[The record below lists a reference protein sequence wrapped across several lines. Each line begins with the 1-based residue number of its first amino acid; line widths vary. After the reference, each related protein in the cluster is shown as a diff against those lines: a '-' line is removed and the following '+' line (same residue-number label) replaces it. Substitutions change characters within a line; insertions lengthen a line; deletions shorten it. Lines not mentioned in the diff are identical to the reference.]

1 MSGSNENDNRVG
13 MPVANIQLGQS
24 DPSLGP
30 RGRPSKDFMDIAEGS
45 TTLLNEAVMLL
56 QENEWRVEALQ
67 EVMQKVRRSFE
78 AVLEAIIGADPHHFA
93 GRDYD

>member
-1 MSGSNENDNRVG
+1 
-13 MPVANIQLGQS
+13 
-24 DPSLGP
+24 
-30 RGRPSKDFMDIAEGS
+30 MDIAEGS

-67 EVMQKVRRSFE
+67 EVMPKVRRSFE
-78 AVLEAIIGADPHHFA
+78 AVLEAIIGADPCHYA